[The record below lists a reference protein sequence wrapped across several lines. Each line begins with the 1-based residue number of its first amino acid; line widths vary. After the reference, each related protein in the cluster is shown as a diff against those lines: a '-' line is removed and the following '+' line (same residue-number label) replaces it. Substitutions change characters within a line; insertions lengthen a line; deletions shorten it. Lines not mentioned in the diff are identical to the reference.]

1 LSKFIYG
8 IDFGT
13 SNSVLAILDT
23 EKNEVV
29 KTIGENSI
37 IYFKD
42 EKELYIGKLAIQ
54 KYIQNNQQGRLLK
67 SIKTLLPQPNFT
79 FTYIF
84 GKKYTAEDLIVLIL
98 SYLKKQADE
107 FVGEDIQ
114 EVVMGRPVVF
124 SEDKEKDQLAE
135 KRLLNATR
143 KAGFEKIWF
152 QYEPIAAGF
161 LYEQSIQKPELVLIG
176 DFGGGTSD
184 FTLMKLKNSRVSQGQ
199 RKEDILKT
207 GGIHIGGD
215 DIDAAI
221 MWNKLV
227 PYFGYGLKYDSY
239 GKSLD
244 LPVHIFRTLCEW
256 EQMAF
261 LKEGNLRRSLDTYY
275 LYTNRNEAIQR
286 LMTLIDKN
294 LGFSL
299 FQSIEKAKINL
310 SDAAKSEIHFHH
322 YNIEIDELLV
332 LDELNRFIQPDIQKI
347 ETFIL
352 NFMKSLSIST
362 GEINNIFLTGGTSSL
377 SAVRS
382 IFERIF
388 SKEKLREGDNFNSV
402 AQGLALSYNFLKT

>member
-1 LSKFIYG
+1 
-8 IDFGT
+8 
-13 SNSVLAILDT
+13 
-23 EKNEVV
+23 
-29 KTIGENSI
+29 
-37 IYFKD
+37 
-42 EKELYIGKLAIQ
+42 
-54 KYIQNNQQGRLLK
+54 
-67 SIKTLLPQPNFT
+67 
-79 FTYIF
+79 
-84 GKKYTAEDLIVLIL
+84 
-98 SYLKKQADE
+98 
-107 FVGEDIQ
+107 
-114 EVVMGRPVVF
+114 
-124 SEDKEKDQLAE
+124 
-135 KRLLNATR
+135 
-143 KAGFEKIWF
+143 
-152 QYEPIAAGF
+152 
-161 LYEQSIQKPELVLIG
+161 
-176 DFGGGTSD
+176 
-184 FTLMKLKNSRVSQGQ
+184 
-199 RKEDILKT
+199 
-207 GGIHIGGD
+207 
-215 DIDAAI
+215 
-221 MWNKLV
+221 
-227 PYFGYGLKYDSY
+227 
-239 GKSLD
+239 
-244 LPVHIFRTLCEW
+244 
-256 EQMAF
+256 MAF